1 MESDNK
7 YENDTGGMSVDE
19 IIADIDRKTANA
31 AVLEENSVDVTPEG
45 ENEMADEQAAV
56 SADEADTAAGH
67 IPDDDE
73 STVDELSGADE
84 MSDGQEALEEKS
96 AELAEEANVDATAK
110 TEKKPNFFYRL
121 ARGIIPWKGDDVG
134 LIIRKVV
141 FIVAFIVFLATAIPL
156 LADILSMYKDEQ
168 VSKGISNMYQLDAN
182 TDVPENNKDI
192 LPSFK
197 KLLEINPDT
206 VGYIKIDGTLVDYPV
221 VKGTDN
227 DYYLTHDF
235 YKNESRSGT
244 VMMDYRNKVM
254 ADGHSGN
261 LVLYGHNMA
270 VGTFFAPLNEYWR
283 TMYDSYDEPSKS
295 FYKEHPVIRFDTLYE
310 QAEWKVF
317 GFGIFNV
324 AESRGE
330 VYGYNQKLDFTSE
343 DDFNDYIINIM
354 DRSDIFTDVDIK
366 YGDDILT
373 LSTCCWPYEG
383 SGDTVRLAIF
393 ARKIR
398 KGESDSVDVEKAVGN
413 PYVRRWQWVY
423 DKVSGGYDWFQSTW
437 DRRKLLS
444 YDAEDAK
451 RDNYSFPDKTD

>member
-7 YENDTGGMSVDE
+7 FENDTGGMSVDE
-19 IIADIDRKTANA
+19 IIADIDRKAANA
-31 AVLEENSVDVTPEG
+31 AALEENSVGVTPEG

-56 SADEADTAAGH
+56 SADEADTAAEH
-67 IPDDDE
+67 IPVDDE
-73 STVDELSGADE
+73 STIDELSGADE

-96 AELAEEANVDATAK
+96 AELAEEANADATAK
-110 TEKKPNFFYRL
+110 IEKKPNFFYRL
-121 ARGIIPWKGDDVG
+121 ARGIIPWKGDNAG
-134 LIIRKVV
+134 LIIRKII

-168 VSKGISNMYQLDAN
+168 VSKDISKMYQLDD
-182 TDVPENNKDI
+182 TDVPEDNKDI

-244 VMMDYRNKVM
+244 VMMDYRNKVT
-254 ADGHSGN
+254 ADGHSDN

-330 VYGYNQKLDFTSE
+330 VYEYNQKLDFTSE

-354 DRSDIFTDVDIK
+354 DRSDIFTDVDLK